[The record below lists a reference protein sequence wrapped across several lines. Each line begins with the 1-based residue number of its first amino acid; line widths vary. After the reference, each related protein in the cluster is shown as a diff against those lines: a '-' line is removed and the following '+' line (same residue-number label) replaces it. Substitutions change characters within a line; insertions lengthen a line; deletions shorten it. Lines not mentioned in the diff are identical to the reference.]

1 MPRNKQK
8 WVAIISGSYLNN
20 VGKKVKEMEKNFIV
34 AGKTTLLISKI
45 LHALTIFELT
55 GLEGELNLQ
64 LTK

>member
-8 WVAIISGSYLNN
+8 CIAIISGSYLNKA
-20 VGKKVKEMEKNFIV
+20 GRKVKEMGKNFIV

-55 GLEGELNLQ
+55 GLEAS
-64 LTK
+64 